1 MWKKAERLFQNFP
14 ENQFVVNNVR
24 VAMATADLE
33 VSRSKVI
40 DLLFCCL
47 HTGAVWNILEVL

>member
-1 MWKKAERLFQNFP
+1 VLWKKAERLFQNFP
-14 ENQFVVNNVR
+14 ENQSVVNNVR

-40 DLLFCCL
+40 DLLFVVYTL
-47 HTGAVWNILEVL
+47 VQYGTF